1 VKRTFATGLVSVT
14 IAAIVIT
21 AVFWKTSRPR
31 MGGRP
36 PGTTDIRIERLFANG
51 ARWNGKVVYQRGYG
65 MGSLEL
71 GVPITPS
78 HVFPAESIRAGHQ
91 LRRCGYAK
99 PHHLPAGLFPS
110 SANASTILSAIDG
123 VPAKETFDITA
134 TAKPRSGTVRRDDT
148 SSTQKWPLW
157 PAAWT

>member
-1 VKRTFATGLVSVT
+1 
-14 IAAIVIT
+14 
-21 AVFWKTSRPR
+21 

-36 PGTTDIRIERLFANG
+36 PGTTEIRIDRLFAKWSRSDSPG
-51 ARWNGKVVYQRGYG
+51 CSLGVSWNGKVVYQRGYG
-65 MGSLEL
+65 MASLEL

-78 HVFPAESIRAGHQ
+78 HVFPAASIRAGHK

-110 SANASTILSAIDG
+110 SANASTILSAMDG

-134 TAKPRSGTVRRDDT
+134 TANPRSGTVRRDDT

-157 PAAWT
+157 PATWT